1 MMGGRGAEFG
11 MKSNGENRDRRE
23 YSPKRSF

>member
-1 MMGGRGAEFG
+1 VGGRGAEFG